1 MNRTIVVLIIAALA
15 FGGSYLGMRALRAQE
30 RPAPLSLA
38 SPQESAQLPC
48 RRIVSLAPSIT
59 ETLFALGLGDN
70 VVAVTRYCEYPA
82 EARRKVRIGGF
93 YDANYEAILSL
104 APDLVILLPEQENIR
119 QFFQKAGF
127 SVLIVNNKTVPDIFA
142 AIEAIG
148 RRCGVA
154 DRSAVLAAE
163 LGARRDR
170 LQQGAPM
177 ISRPRVLVSIGGTMG
192 NGQLDEICVAGL
204 RTFYGQLVDLAGGVN
219 AYQGKLAFPEISRE
233 GLVELNPGVIIDIAV
248 NTDYRALGEKARAA
262 VVRKWQEAA
271 AGTDA
276 ARDRRIYVFEKDYMV
291 IPGPRFILAL
301 EDIAAVLH
309 PEAKGKP

>member
-1 MNRTIVVLIIAALA
+1 MAKSSLNRTIVVLIIAALA

-30 RPAPLSLA
+30 PAASLSLA
-38 SPQESAQLPC
+38 SPQASAQLPC

-127 SVLIVNNKTVPDIFA
+127 SVLVVNNKTVPDIFA
-142 AIEAIG
+142 TIEAIG

-154 DRSAVLAAE
+154 ERSAVLAAE

-170 LQQGAPM
+170 LRQGAPM
-177 ISRPRVLVSIGGTMG
+177 TSRPRVMVSIGGNMG
-192 NGQLDEICVAGL
+192 WPPRRNLRGRFPDLLRSACRPCRRCQRLSGETGLSRDIEGGFDRTQSRGHYRHRGQ
-204 RTFYGQLVDLAGGVN
+204 
-219 AYQGKLAFPEISRE
+219 
-233 GLVELNPGVIIDIAV
+233 
-248 NTDYRALGEKARAA
+248 YRLS
-262 VVRKWQEAA
+262 
-271 AGTDA
+271 GTWG
-276 ARDRRIYVFEKDYMV
+276 RRIGRQESENGRKLRPARTR
-291 IPGPRFILAL
+291 PGT
-301 EDIAAVLH
+301 AASTFLRRITW
-309 PEAKGKP
+309 